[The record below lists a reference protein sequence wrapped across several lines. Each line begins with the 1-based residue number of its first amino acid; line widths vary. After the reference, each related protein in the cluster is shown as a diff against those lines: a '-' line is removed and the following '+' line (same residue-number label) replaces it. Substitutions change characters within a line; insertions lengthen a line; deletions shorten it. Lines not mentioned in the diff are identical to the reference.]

1 MLYTEDESPWVKYLE
16 IDEETLESRIR
27 DDVPDD
33 VRKAYET
40 YLKESKDMGVIT
52 C

>member
-1 MLYTEDESPWVKYLE
+1 MLYKEDESPWVKYLE
-16 IDEETLESRIR
+16 IDEETLESRLR
-27 DDVPDD
+27 ADVPDD

>member
-16 IDEETLESRIR
+16 IEEETLESRLR

-40 YLKESKDMGVIT
+40 YLKESEDMGVIT

>member
-1 MLYTEDESPWVKYLE
+1 MLYTLDDSPWVRHLE

-33 VRKAYET
+33 VNKQIFLHIYI
-40 YLKESKDMGVIT
+40 L
-52 C
+52 